1 MKTYQAPAL
10 IIMLF
15 LMGLI
20 LLSGSG
26 PQAKK
31 PEKPLYLD
39 PGQPLDKRVE
49 DLLGRMTL
57 EEKIGQM
64 NMPCVRA
71 SRSGSGASWA

>member
-1 MKTYQAPAL
+1 MKTYKAPAL

-20 LLSGSG
+20 LLSSSG

-49 DLLGRMTL
+49 DLRGR
-57 EEKIGQM
+57 
-64 NMPCVRA
+64 
-71 SRSGSGASWA
+71 